1 MHEKWVAVLPERAFY
16 LLFGPLVGAAVGA
29 GTMAYMD
36 RSNHGSQLEATVIC
50 RRWVEQA
57 RGVTR
62 HCIDAEATRQVLLAH
77 PEAQVTERYRFKQ
90 EPRQPSDSLIS
101 PLKRFR

>member
-36 RSNHGSQLEATVIC
+36 RSNHGSQSEATVIC

-57 RGVTR
+57 PGVTR
-62 HCIDAEATRQVLLAH
+62 HCIDDEATRQVLGWQSPQPNLTQQELLAH
-77 PEAQVTERYRFKQ
+77 PEAQVTERYRY
-90 EPRQPSDSLIS
+90 
-101 PLKRFR
+101 

>member
-1 MHEKWVAVLPERAFY
+1 MHEKWVAVLPEQAFY

-36 RSNHGSQLEATVIC
+36 RSNHGSQSEATVTC

-57 RGVTR
+57 RGETR
-62 HCIDAEATRQVLLAH
+62 HCIDDEATRQVLGW
-77 PEAQVTERYRFKQ
+77 Q
-90 EPRQPSDSLIS
+90 
-101 PLKRFR
+101 

>member
-36 RSNHGSQLEATVIC
+36 RSNHGSQSEATVILVGDGSSKH
-50 RRWVEQA
+50 VE
-57 RGVTR
+57 
-62 HCIDAEATRQVLLAH
+62 
-77 PEAQVTERYRFKQ
+77 
-90 EPRQPSDSLIS
+90 
-101 PLKRFR
+101 